1 MLRMASVLFLV
12 ECEEQVSM
20 IERVSSVGVTD
31 GSSLTDI
38 LVSAC
43 AIVLL
48 LAAADIGL
56 FVLIV
61 LIVLVVFVWAL
72 FHRWY
77 RKAS

>member
-20 IERVSSVGVTD
+20 VERVLSVGVTD
-31 GSSLTDI
+31 GSSLTDS
-38 LVSAC
+38 LVSAF

-56 FVLIV
+56 FVLV